1 MTYRFGP
8 FEFDAASGELRRQ
21 GSSVRLQSQPAQ
33 VLALLLANAGEVVTR
48 QALRN
53 AVWGPATFV
62 DFDKGLNFAIAQV
75 RAALGDSAEAPT
87 YVRTLPK
94 RGYQFIAPVE
104 AAPAPQAFTAAP
116 ISGGLPA
123 GGKAY
128 TTKRALIGAGIFL
141 AAAVALFAWRA
152 TVPPPTLA
160 VVAFDNETGQ
170 TDLDRYA
177 QAITDALVAELTA
190 RGVRRV
196 AVVGNA
202 AVLRTRRPFRD
213 LLSIGQSLHARYVVI
228 GQLQRDGDRVRLLAH
243 LIRLPEQTH
252 VWVTRIERPATD
264 PPMLAA
270 DVARRISDEF
280 LQRL

>member
-8 FEFDAASGELRRQ
+8 FEFDAASGELRQ
-21 GSSVRLQSQPAQ
+21 EGASVRLQAQPAH
-33 VLALLLANAGEVVTR
+33 VLGLLLAHAGEVVTR
-48 QALRN
+48 DALRN
-53 AVWGPATFV
+53 AVWGPGTFV

-104 AAPAPQAFTAAP
+104 PAPVVQPFTAAP
-116 ISGGLPA
+116 TGGLPA
-123 GGKAY
+123 RLKAY
-128 TTKRALIGAGIFL
+128 ATKRALFAAGIFL
-141 AAAVALFAWRA
+141 TAFVAVYTWRA
-152 TVPPPTLA
+152 TASPPTLA

-170 TDLDRYA
+170 TDLDGYA
-177 QAITDALVAELTA
+177 QGITDALVAELTA
-190 RGVRRV
+190 RGVGRISV
-196 AVVGNA
+196 IGNA

-213 LLSIGQSLHARYVVI
+213 LLSIAQSLHARYVVI

-252 VWVTRIERPATD
+252 VWVTRIERLAAD

-270 DVARRISDEF
+270 DAARRISEEF
-280 LQRL
+280 LRRL

>member
-1 MTYRFGP
+1 MRYRFGP
-8 FEFDAASGELRRQ
+8 FEFDAASGELRRE
-21 GSSVRLQSQPAQ
+21 GSSVRLQSQPAH

-48 QALRN
+48 DALRN
-53 AVWGPATFV
+53 AVWGPGTFV

-75 RAALGDSAEAPT
+75 RAALGDSADAPI

-104 AAPAPQAFTAAP
+104 AAPVVQPVRAALLAGRW
-116 ISGGLPA
+116 SAALKGLA
-123 GGKAY
+123 
-128 TTKRALIGAGIFL
+128 TKRALLAAGIFL
-141 AAAVALFAWRA
+141 AVCVALYTWRA
-152 TVPPPTLA
+152 TASPPTLA

-170 TDLDRYA
+170 TALDGYA

-190 RGVRRV
+190 RGVGRIG
-196 AVVGNA
+196 VVGNA

-228 GQLQRDGDRVRLLAH
+228 GQLQRDGDRVRVLAH

-252 VWVTRIERPATD
+252 VWVTRIERPAVD

-270 DVARRISDEF
+270 DAARRISEEF
-280 LQRL
+280 LRKL